1 VLLPSTA
8 SGQPAREKIARNELC
23 HVVLMN
29 RRLPAADLLSLSPV
43 LVGTKE
49 PKVHTT
55 PSHPPDEFFPT
66 AHALHTS
73 PSVEISMGA
82 QVILTKKRSHF
93 YLALELTMLPS
104 DQQLKAT
111 NLEESS

>member
-1 VLLPSTA
+1 VLLPSTE
-8 SGQPAREKIARNELC
+8 SGEKITGKYLC

-29 RRLPAADLLSLSPV
+29 RRFSAADLLSLSLSPV
-43 LVGTKE
+43 LLGTKE

-73 PSVEISMGA
+73 PSVEISMGS

-111 NLEESS
+111 NLTGIS